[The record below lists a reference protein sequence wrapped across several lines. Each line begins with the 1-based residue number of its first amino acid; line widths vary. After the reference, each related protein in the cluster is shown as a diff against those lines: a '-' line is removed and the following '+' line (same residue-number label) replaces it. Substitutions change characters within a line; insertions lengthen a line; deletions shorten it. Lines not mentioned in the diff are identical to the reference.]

1 MNMHSVAVSDPADA
15 DLDRILLRLMAI
27 SVEGALAWE
36 AGYTAALESLTSLP
50 NRCPKARD
58 GSRYPNVIAR
68 QLYFGKY
75 RLVFH
80 VVEADTN
87 ETEGT
92 VLVLRV
98 LYGAQSMNHKPQDE
112 V

>member
-1 MNMHSVAVSDPADA
+1 MNMYSVAVSDPADA
-15 DLDRILLRLMAI
+15 DLDRIFLRLMAI
-27 SVEGALAWE
+27 SMEDALAWE

-58 GSRYPNVIAR
+58 GSRYPGVIAR

-80 VVEADTN
+80 VVEADAD
-87 ETEGT
+87 EAEGT
-92 VLVLRV
+92 VIVLRV
-98 LYGAQSMNHKPQDE
+98 LYGSQSMEHKPQED
-112 V
+112 

>member
-1 MNMHSVAVSDPADA
+1 MNTYSTAVSDGADA
-15 DLDRILLRLMAI
+15 DLDRIASRLLGI
-27 SVEGALAWE
+27 SVDAALDWQTGFEAALA
-36 AGYTAALESLTSLP
+36 SLTSLP

-58 GSRYPNVIAR
+58 GSRYPGVVAR

-80 VVEADTN
+80 VIKAADD

-92 VLVLRV
+92 VIILRV
-98 LYGAQSMNHKPQDE
+98 LYGTQSMEQKPQGE
-112 V
+112 G

>member
-1 MNMHSVAVSDPADA
+1 
-15 DLDRILLRLMAI
+15 MAI
-27 SVEGALAWE
+27 SMEDALAWE
-36 AGYTAALESLTSLP
+36 SGYAAALESLTSLP

-80 VVEADTN
+80 VVEADTD
-87 ETEGT
+87 EAEGT
-92 VLVLRV
+92 VIILRV
-98 LYGAQSMNHKPQDE
+98 LYGSQSMEQKPRDE
-112 V
+112 G

>member
-1 MNMHSVAVSDPADA
+1 MNSYSVAVSDPADS
-15 DLDRILLRLMAI
+15 DLDRIFLRLMAT
-27 SVEGALAWE
+27 SMEDALAWE
-36 AGYTAALESLTSLP
+36 GGYKAALESLTSLP

-58 GSRYPNVIAR
+58 GDRYPSVIAR

-80 VVEADTN
+80 VVEAVAD

-92 VLVLRV
+92 VIILRV
-98 LYGAQSMNHKPQDE
+98 LYGAQSMEQKPQGE
-112 V
+112 E